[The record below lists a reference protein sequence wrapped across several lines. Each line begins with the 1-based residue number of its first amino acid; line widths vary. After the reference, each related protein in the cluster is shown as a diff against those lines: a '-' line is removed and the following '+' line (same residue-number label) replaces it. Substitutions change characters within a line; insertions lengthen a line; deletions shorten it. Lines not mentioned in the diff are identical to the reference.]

1 MKTDLFLSCGHCWVF
16 EIWWHIECSTFTASS
31 SRIWNSSTGIL
42 SPPLALFVVML
53 PKVHLTSHS
62 RKSGSRWV
70 ITPSWLSRSWRYF
83 LYRRSFMSHISLWD
97 IGSEVKWSEVA
108 QPCPTLCNPMDSS
121 PPGSSVHG
129 ILQARILE
137 WVVISFSRGSS
148 RPRDRTQ
155 VSRIRGRRFNLWA
168 TREASKPF
176 PGTELGFNPSFSIF
190 EDLSV
195 KVWNL
200 PRWWWCFRSHWE
212 QEHRTSWDFFS
223 Q

>member
-1 MKTDLFLSCGHCWVF
+1 MLSKTTWLTTVDHQLPGNLTAGNPVPEF
-16 EIWWHIECSTFTASS
+16 EDKKLRQHLNWNHIDEMAEKMAYLHPVST
-31 SRIWNSSTGIL
+31 
-42 SPPLALFVVML
+42 
-53 PKVHLTSHS
+53 
-62 RKSGSRWV
+62 
-70 ITPSWLSRSWRYF
+70 
-83 LYRRSFMSHISLWD
+83 
-97 IGSEVKWSEVA
+97 GSEVKWSEVA
-108 QPCPTLCNPMDSS
+108 QLCPTLCNPMDCS

-137 WVVISFSRGSS
+137 WVVITFSRGSS

-155 VSRIRGRRFNLWA
+155 VSRIRGRCFNLWA

-200 PRWWWCFRSHWE
+200 TPWWWCFRSHWE

-223 Q
+223 QQNYL